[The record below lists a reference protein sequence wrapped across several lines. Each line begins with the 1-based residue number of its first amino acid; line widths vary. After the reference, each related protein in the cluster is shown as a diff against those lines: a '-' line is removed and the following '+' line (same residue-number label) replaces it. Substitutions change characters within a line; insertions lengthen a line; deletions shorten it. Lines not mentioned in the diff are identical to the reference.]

1 MAKGDYTDAD
11 TIVAY
16 RGKMR
21 EQTLSAITVAANEKR
36 DRAEL
41 LDMVEELFS
50 VDHGITRENLRAFL
64 HIIVKACG
72 NSSDDVSNIV
82 ATSTATLPTSDPRVE
97 GRMYIDEEDRKIKV
111 SEG

>member
-21 EQTLSAITVAANEKR
+21 EQTLSAVTVAANEKR

-50 VDHGITRENLRAFL
+50 PDAGINRTNLRAFL
-64 HIIVKACG
+64 HIIVKACS
-72 NSSDDVSNIV
+72 NSSDDVAHIV
-82 ATSTATLPTSDPRVE
+82 ANSTATLPTEDPRVE
-97 GRMYIDEEDRKIKV
+97 GKMWN
-111 SEG
+111 SENVVTISTGE